1 MPYLSPFLL
10 HTGKFLISSDISP
23 DKQYFWHRYLPDC
36 YIFAAEK
43 LRFSYYNDIFPGGKP
58 FSFTSVKTTP
68 GYKKQLPHVYC
79 TATVFCPISSSLFFT
94 PQIKYFKLILL
105 IITIYR
111 KAENS
116 HEKQAGH
123 EPPDFIKRT
132 SSYFLRLGKMYTG
145 TVLRPWCPAIL
156 HHPFCAERTGI
167 FLNE

>member
-1 MPYLSPFLL
+1 MIWVAKNLYFFNCLL
-10 HTGKFLISSDISP
+10 DGAHTI
-23 DKQYFWHRYLPDC
+23 
-36 YIFAAEK
+36 
-43 LRFSYYNDIFPGGKP
+43 
-58 FSFTSVKTTP
+58 
-68 GYKKQLPHVYC
+68 YC

-123 EPPDFIKRT
+123 EPPDFVKRT
-132 SSYFLRLGKMYTG
+132 SSYFPRLGKMYTG
-145 TVLRPWCPAIL
+145 TVLRPWYPAIL

-167 FLNE
+167 FLYEQPEIYLESRTVLFHSSYDQFSLQSGTF